1 MMALYDEQEAMR
13 TYVESERYDEKIES
27 ATRIIADG
35 DLSVDN
41 ITKYSGLALEKVIE
55 LQKELQLV

>member
-1 MMALYDEQEAMR
+1 MR

-27 ATRIIADG
+27 AIRIIADG